1 MIEWMKKL
9 TIFLLTGNLK
19 KKIANN
25 LQSNLFK
32 LSLCQKELLITKERR
47 IHTFHWKYLTRA
59 KNIAN

>member
-1 MIEWMKKL
+1 MDEKAYYLFTHWK
-9 TIFLLTGNLK
+9 FK

-32 LSLCQKELLITKERR
+32 LSLRQKELLITKERR
-47 IHTFHWKYLTRA
+47 IHTFHWKYLTQA